1 MLRRL
6 LLLAALLVAGAGS
19 LLLVERVTG
28 AGPSTSLMTSSFASA
43 SGPMSSSSYHIS
55 TSLAETGW
63 VGRAQSASNAIHIG
77 AAWTMS
83 ASKGDVVPAIPLP
96 SQTVWGLLFLVAAL
110 ADAGAMKLR
119 RARSGAAALRR

>member
-6 LLLAALLVAGAGS
+6 LILAALLVSGAAS

-28 AGPSTSLMTSSFASA
+28 AGPSTSLTTSSFASA
-43 SGPMSSSSYHIS
+43 SGSMSSDSYRIN

-63 VGRAQSASNAIHIG
+63 VGRAQSPSYAIHMG
-77 AAWTMS
+77 AGWTMY

-96 SQTVWGLLFLVAAL
+96 SQTVWSLLFLVAAL
-110 ADAGAMKLR
+110 FGAGAVKMR
-119 RARSGAAALRR
+119 RARRGAADLRG